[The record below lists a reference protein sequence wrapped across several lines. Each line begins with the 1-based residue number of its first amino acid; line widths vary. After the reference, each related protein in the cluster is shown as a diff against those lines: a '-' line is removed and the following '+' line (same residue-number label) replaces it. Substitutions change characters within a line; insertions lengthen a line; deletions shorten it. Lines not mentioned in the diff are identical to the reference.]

1 MKAKNLS
8 SLLRNF
14 TEAFSGPRQASNNP
28 ENWNEEELN
37 RWFNTG
43 KWRLE
48 WDIIPDE
55 LINKKEL
62 AIQIFKNRERWGKA
76 FNFLKTTNLKEINT
90 GKYELEGK
98 DLYVTVSEY
107 NTKNEEDCHYEAHK
121 LYTDIQYLV
130 SGEEK
135 IGIAALEN
143 TTEITP
149 YDNVKDISFFTTEQ
163 NNYRIASP
171 ERFFVFFPED
181 AHRPCV
187 KTDENIIVRKAVVK
201 IRFE

>member
-37 RWFNTG
+37 RWFHTG
-43 KWRLE
+43 KWRLD

-55 LINKKEL
+55 SINKKEL
-62 AIQIFKNRERWGKA
+62 AIQIFKNRERWKKA
-76 FNFLKTTNLKEINT
+76 FNFLKTTNLEEIST
-90 GKYELEGK
+90 GKYELDGK
-98 DLYVTVSEY
+98 NLYVSVNEY
-107 NTKNEEDCHYEAHK
+107 TTKNEEDCRYEVHK

-135 IGIAALEN
+135 IGVTALEN
-143 TTEITP
+143 TKEITP
-149 YDNVKDISFFTTEQ
+149 YDNVKDISFLTTEQ